1 MGGFKGLGSL
11 IRQDMSVVYRNGFLW
26 VAVGMAAIFIAIVNW
41 VIPEEVQATAREYVV
56 DKTEGRVIA
65 AYLGEMGRGD
75 VVLPSEERLLE
86 VLEVDNRALGLVF
99 TGTRD
104 EPGAV
109 LYLQGYEPEKSVRAL
124 DAAVESLWNEAA
136 GLGRPSVHQV
146 VFLRPEVLKPPFNKS
161 LVPVLLGTEVVFLG
175 FIFASVMVL
184 QEKAEGSVKVFRV
197 SPSGTWAYILSKTIV
212 NVALAGFY
220 GLLIYA
226 GTLGIGLAIIPVL
239 ALVALTSALVTM
251 AGLAV
256 SVFFNSI
263 SDFIYPL
270 VASSL
275 VLSLPVGVYLF
286 PSFRLPGFEVIP
298 SYPLMFGIR
307 EIAFP
312 TAKSGFYLSLVATL
326 LLEVLVVLLLC
337 GWAVERRLMKEG
349 H

>member
-11 IRQDMSVVYRNGFLW
+11 IRQDMSVAYRNGFLW

-41 VIPEEVQATAREYVV
+41 VIPEKVQTTAGEYVV

-65 AYLGEMGRGD
+65 AYLEGLGRGD
-75 VVLPSEERLLE
+75 AILPSEERLLE
-86 VLEVDNRALGLVF
+86 VLEGDSRALGLVF

-104 EPGAV
+104 APGAV
-109 LYLQGYEPEKSVRAL
+109 VYLQGYEPEKSVRAL

-136 GLGRPSVHQV
+136 GLGRPSVHQAV
-146 VFLRPEVLKPPFNKS
+146 LLRAEVLKPPFNKS
-161 LVPVLLGTEVVFLG
+161 LVPVLLVTEVVFLG

-184 QEKAEGSVKVFRV
+184 QEKAEGSVKAYRV

-212 NVALAGFY
+212 NVALSSFY
-220 GLLIYA
+220 GLLIYS

-239 ALVALTSALVTM
+239 ALVVLTSALVTM
-251 AGLAV
+251 AGLAT

-270 VASSL
+270 VVSSL
-275 VLSLPVGVYLF
+275 VLALPVGAYLF

-337 GWAVERRLMKEG
+337 GWAVEKRLMKEG